1 LRASIGPDGS
11 GAAPLAAF
19 QDVLGGFGDR
29 SRAESMARVEK
40 LLADHPGWTDAP
52 RARLWLGAQREQ
64 VGELEGA
71 MEEYRK
77 VTDAVKEGEWAVR
90 GWRARGDLLLLHG
103 DLDGAAA
110 AYREVDSLARTP
122 GEQAMAR
129 AADERLE
136 TARVRRDWAR
146 AAWAVLGVFVLLM
159 VGSARRGAGSM
170 GAAWRGLARPPTEA
184 LYLLPVAALLA
195 AAAQTEHVLL
205 GHAVTIVALG
215 GVGVAWLNGATLALQ
230 PPPLGRGRALLHLV
244 LCVAAIVA
252 LAETWRHGPEG

>member
-1 LRASIGPDGS
+1 
-11 GAAPLAAF
+11 
-19 QDVLGGFGDR
+19 
-29 SRAESMARVEK
+29 
-40 LLADHPGWTDAP
+40 
-52 RARLWLGAQREQ
+52 
-64 VGELEGA
+64 
-71 MEEYRK
+71 
-77 VTDAVKEGEWAVR
+77 
-90 GWRARGDLLLLHG
+90 LLHG

-122 GEQAMAR
+122 GEQAM
-129 AADERLE
+129 
-136 TARVRRDWAR
+136 AR

-252 LAETWRHGPEG
+252 LGVIAVLREQLVDLLAETWRHGPEG